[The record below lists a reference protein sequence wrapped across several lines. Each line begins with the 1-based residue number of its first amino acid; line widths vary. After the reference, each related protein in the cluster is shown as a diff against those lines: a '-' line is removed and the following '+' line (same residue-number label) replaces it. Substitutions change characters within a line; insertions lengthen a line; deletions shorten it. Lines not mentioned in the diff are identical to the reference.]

1 MTAPVLSPVSQ
12 GSLQLAS
19 SFRLQVNTAYDQDL
33 AVQPTAVWAT
43 VFDVIDFSP
52 GTPEWDKVDTTTYD
66 NADPNSG
73 IVTKSQRKV
82 AQARTAVG
90 QRLRIKHGD
99 PAENAGWE
107 ELRDGSKNNRLC
119 QVRWFNASDPTEN
132 GEQAIVDVTYDRQG
146 GAAADRGV
154 DAFSLELTQPAIAF
168 ANPMTAGIVPN
179 ATSATPTSTA
189 AASKLVV
196 TITGTGF
203 AGVTGAA
210 GVKFGAINADHYWV
224 DSDTQITAI
233 TPVGSAGAANITVTG
248 PGGADS
254 TPVTHTRT

>member
-1 MTAPVLSPVSQ
+1 MSSPQLAPVSQ
-12 GSLQLAS
+12 GAMQLAS
-19 SFRLQVNTAYDQDL
+19 AFRLQVNITYDQDL
-33 AVQPTAVWAT
+33 AVQPTADWRT
-43 VFDVIDFSP
+43 VFDMVDFNP

-66 NADPNSG
+66 NADPGTG

-82 AQARTAVG
+82 AQARTASG

-107 ELRDGSKNNRLC
+107 ALRDGSKLNRLR

-146 GAAADRGV
+146 GAPTDRGV
-154 DAFSLELTQPAIAF
+154 DAFSLELTGPATPF

-179 ATSATPTSTA
+179 ATSATPTSTD

-196 TITGTGF
+196 TIAGTGF

-210 GVKFGAINADHYWV
+210 GVKFGALNADHYWV

-233 TPVGSAGAANITVTG
+233 TPVGTAGAANITVTG